1 MAYQSEV
8 FTSQPQMTVTT
19 FSISNQSSSW
29 SSGLCDCCADMSI
42 CLCGVFLPCILACR
56 VAQDF
61 EECCCVAFLPG
72 SLLAM
77 RTGIRERYHISGS
90 VCDDWVAMCC
100 CGPCSLCQMARELTR
115 RK

>member
-1 MAYQSEV
+1 MGEGGQYRLSVEEGGLYHVNVEEGGLEQTNLNSV
-8 FTSQPQMTVTT
+8 SRQP
-19 FSISNQSSSW
+19 IK
-29 SSGLCDCCADMSI
+29 G
-42 CLCGVFLPCILACR
+42 LCGVFLPCILACR